1 VEEKLYNNPEYA
13 EIRDLVKRIEKAAF
27 KIALGREKSPERSAE
42 ILCFNPT
49 GEKGSLSYRWVRIW
63 KSDIEKNDV
72 EVIAKIINQFIS
84 ELAKRIWNHN
94 RRIKFPDL
102 TREYLMKRKKREH
115 NFLDSYEKLLES
127 RRYKS
132 ETIQKTLEPLRAEL
146 DAHID
151 WASQSKVLQSEVPI
165 NGHDLVEFEN
175 IAINQI
181 RPLYKIEELQAD
193 GSRKAVSLFN
203 TNLSSNPITL
213 NQDGSP
219 KLEDLS
225 DRQIDSNMA
234 IIFSVTD
241 FWGDK
246 PSDNEIANNEKL
258 IENRRREL
266 YFGRLRKRPKTIKID
281 DYLRETDFNW

>member
-1 VEEKLYNNPEYA
+1 M
-13 EIRDLVKRIEKAAF
+13 
-27 KIALGREKSPERSAE
+27 G
-42 ILCFNPT
+42 
-49 GEKGSLSYRWVRIW
+49 RIW
-63 KSDIEKNDV
+63 KSDIEKNDI
-72 EVIAKIINQFIS
+72 EVIAKIIHQFIS

-115 NFLDSYEKLLES
+115 NFLDSYEKLLEL

-146 DAHID
+146 DAHIK
-151 WASQSKVLQSEVPI
+151 WASQSKVLQSEAPI
-165 NGHDLVEFEN
+165 NGHDLVDMEN
-175 IAINQI
+175 IVINQI
-181 RPLYKIEELQAD
+181 RSLYKKEELQAD
-193 GSRKAVSLFN
+193 GSRKTVSLFN
-203 TNLSSNPITL
+203 TNLSSNPKIL

-219 KLEDLS
+219 KLENLS
-225 DRQIDSNMA
+225 DRQIASNMA

-241 FWGDK
+241 FWSYK

-266 YFGRLRKRPKTIKID
+266 YFDRLRKRPKTIKIS